1 MARST
6 SPADS
11 RARSGD
17 SPDKGDSPASHRADP
32 RALLAELRARIDHE
46 SLGRVR
52 AEEALRQLQKALE
65 TMQLGVTVTD
75 VEGKIVYANPADAE
89 MHGYTVEELIGQDV
103 GIFSVP
109 EERHRLSKIRL
120 KTISSWQRD
129 SVNLRKDGSRFPV
142 RLLSDVVK
150 DADGEPVAV
159 VTSCEDITQRKEAEE
174 ALQEAYNE
182 LDQRVLERTAE
193 LSEANARLREEM
205 AQRQRSQEERL
216 ELESQLRQAQK
227 MEALGRLTGGIAH
240 DFNNLLTVML
250 ANAELVGHSLPPE
263 YQHLLDELNQL
274 QSAGRKARDLVK
286 KLLGFARQEELSL
299 KSIDLAKVITDLER
313 VLRRLLPETIAI
325 ELQVDSVCDRV
336 LADPMAVE
344 QIVINLATNARDAM
358 PNGGGLR
365 IGLEHV
371 EVDASYA
378 LSHPGSVPGEY
389 CCVSVSDTGV
399 GMDEQVVER
408 VFEPFFTTK
417 PPDGGTGLGMS
428 VIYGLM
434 NQQGG
439 FVELESEKGEGTTVK
454 LFFPYA
460 RAVSPGTAATEL
472 REEDLPHG
480 NETILLVEDEQRL
493 RVTGKRILERFG
505 YTVLAASDGLE
516 ALELMDAADCQVDIV
531 VSDIVMPNMNG
542 YELRDALRLT
552 GNKAKFLFTT
562 GYAGAEAHERMEH
575 EFDAPLLPKPWTLTE
590 LVRSVRAVLDEPAT
604 E

>member
-1 MARST
+1 MASGT
-6 SPADS
+6 TPTQP
-11 RARSGD
+11 RARPGD
-17 SPDKGDSPASHRADP
+17 QPDKDGHPASHRVDP

-46 SLGRVR
+46 ALGRER
-52 AEEALRQLQKALE
+52 AEDALRQLQKALE

-75 VEGKIVYANPADAE
+75 VEGRIVYTNPADAA
-89 MHGYTVEELIGQDV
+89 MHGYTLAELIGHDV

-109 EERHRLSKIRL
+109 EERQRLSKAQL
-120 KTISSWQRD
+120 KGVSSWQRD
-129 SVNLRKDGSRFPV
+129 SINLRKDGSRFPV
-142 RLLSDVVK
+142 RLLSDVVL
-150 DADGEPVAV
+150 DANGDPVGV
-159 VTSCEDITQRKEAEE
+159 VTTCEDITERKQAEE
-174 ALQEAYNE
+174 VLRHAYDE
-182 LDQRVLERTAE
+182 LDKRVLERTTE
-193 LSEANARLREEM
+193 LSEANVRLRQEM
-205 AQRQRSQEERL
+205 AERQRSQEERL

-263 YQHLLDELNQL
+263 YEHLLEELDQL

-299 KSIDLAKVITDLER
+299 KSVDLSKVITDLER
-313 VLRRLLPETIAI
+313 VLRRLIPEDIAI
-325 ELQVDSVCDRV
+325 ELAVEESCNRV

-358 PNGGGLR
+358 PNGGTLR
-365 IGLEHV
+365 IALERV
-371 EVDASYA
+371 DVDATHA
-378 LSHPGSVPGEY
+378 LSRPGSVPGEY
-389 CCVSVSDTGV
+389 CCVRVSDTGV
-399 GMDEQVVER
+399 GMDQDVVQR

-428 VIYGLM
+428 MIYGLM
-434 NQQGG
+434 SQQGG
-439 FVELESEKGEGTTVK
+439 FVELESEKGKGTVVK
-454 LFFPYA
+454 LFFPHA
-460 RAVSPGTAATEL
+460 RVSAPSAAAVEL
-472 REEDLPHG
+472 REEHLPRG
-480 NETILLVEDEQRL
+480 TETILLVEDEQRL
-493 RVTGKRILERFG
+493 RITGKRILERFG

-516 ALELMDAADCQVDIV
+516 ALELMDAASCKVDIV

-552 GNKAKFLFTT
+552 GNRAKFLFTT

-590 LVRSVRAVLDEPAT
+590 LVRGVRAVLDEPADR
-604 E
+604 

>member
-1 MARST
+1 MASGT
-6 SPADS
+6 TPAQP

-17 SPDKGDSPASHRADP
+17 SSDKGGSPASHRADP

-46 SLGRVR
+46 AAGREQ
-52 AEEALRQLQKALE
+52 AEEALRQLEKALE

-75 VEGKIVYANPADAE
+75 TEGTIVYTNPADAA
-89 MHGYTVEELIGQDV
+89 MHGYAVDELIGQDV

-109 EERHRLSKIRL
+109 AERQRLSEIQLKRL
-120 KTISSWQRD
+120 SSWQRD
-129 SVNLRKDGSRFPV
+129 SINVRKDGSRIPV
-142 RLLSDVVK
+142 RLLSDVVL
-150 DADGEPVAV
+150 DANGDPVGV
-159 VTSCEDITQRKEAEE
+159 VTSCEDITERKEAEGV
-174 ALQEAYNE
+174 LQQAYEE
-182 LDQRVLERTAE
+182 LDQRVLERTTE
-193 LSEANARLREEM
+193 LSEANTRLRREM
-205 AQRQRSQEERL
+205 AERQRSQEERL
-216 ELESQLRQAQK
+216 ELEAQLRQAQK

-263 YQHLLDELNQL
+263 YQHLLEELDQL

-299 KSIDLAKVITDLER
+299 KSVDLSKIITDLER
-313 VLRRLLPETIAI
+313 VLRRLIPETIAI
-325 ELQVDSVCDRV
+325 ELTTESTCDRV

-358 PNGGGLR
+358 PNGGTLR
-365 IGLEHV
+365 IELERV
-371 EVDASYA
+371 EVNATYA
-378 LSHPGSVPGEY
+378 LSRPGSVPGEY
-389 CCVSVSDTGV
+389 CCVRVRDTGV
-399 GMDEQVVER
+399 GMDEEVVRR

-417 PPDGGTGLGMS
+417 PPDSGTGLGMS
-428 VIYGLM
+428 MIYGLM

-439 FVELESEKGEGTTVK
+439 FVDLESEKGKGTVVK

-460 RAVSPGTAATEL
+460 RTSGPHAAAVEL

-480 NETILLVEDEQRL
+480 TETILLVEDEQRL
-493 RVTGKRILERFG
+493 RITGKRILERFG

-516 ALELMDAADCQVDIV
+516 ALELMDAADCKVDIV

-552 GNKAKFLFTT
+552 GNTSKFLFTT

-590 LVRSVRAVLDEPAT
+590 LVRGVRAVLDEPT

>member
-1 MARST
+1 MASGT
-6 SPADS
+6 TPAQP

-17 SPDKGDSPASHRADP
+17 STGKGGSPASHRTDP

-46 SLGRVR
+46 AIGRER
-52 AEEALRQLQKALE
+52 AEEALRQLEKALE

-75 VEGKIVYANPADAE
+75 TGGKIVYTNPADAE

-103 GIFSVP
+103 GIFTVP
-109 EERHRLSKIRL
+109 EERHRLSRPEL
-120 KTISSWQRD
+120 KGLSSWQRD
-129 SVNLRKDGSRFPV
+129 SINLRKDGSRFPV
-142 RLLSDVVK
+142 RLLSDVVR
-150 DADGEPVAV
+150 DANGDPLGV
-159 VTSCEDITQRKEAEE
+159 VTTCEDITERKEAEGV
-174 ALQEAYNE
+174 LKQAYDE
-182 LDQRVLERTAE
+182 LDKRVLERTTE
-193 LSEANARLREEM
+193 LSEANIRLRREM
-205 AQRQRSQEERL
+205 AERQRSQEERL

-263 YQHLLDELNQL
+263 YQHLLEELDQL

-286 KLLGFARQEELSL
+286 KLLGFARQEELSI
-299 KSIDLAKVITDLER
+299 KSVDLSKIITDLER
-313 VLRRLLPETIAI
+313 VLRRLIPETIAI
-325 ELQVDSVCDRV
+325 ELEVASSCDRV

-358 PNGGGLR
+358 PNGGILC
-365 IGLEHV
+365 IELERV
-371 EVDASYA
+371 EVDATFA
-378 LSHPGSVPGEY
+378 LSRPGSAPGEY
-389 CCVSVSDTGV
+389 CCVRVCDTGV
-399 GMDEQVVER
+399 GMDEEVAQR

-428 VIYGLM
+428 MIYGLM

-439 FVELESEKGEGTTVK
+439 FVDLESEKGKGTVVK

-460 RAVSPGTAATEL
+460 RSSAPGAAAVEL
-472 REEDLPHG
+472 REEELPRG
-480 NETILLVEDEQRL
+480 SETILLVEDEQRL
-493 RVTGKRILERFG
+493 RITGKRILERFG

-516 ALELMDAADCQVDIV
+516 ALELMDAADCAVDIV

-552 GNKAKFLFTT
+552 GSKSKFLFTT

-590 LVRSVRAVLDEPAT
+590 LVRGVRAVLDEPA
-604 E
+604 